1 MAETTPPDNERL
13 QPQAT
18 ETGRKYGI
26 PSNYQEKYR
35 KLLGGLDCAEKSA
48 IKMEP
53 NKAFGYGM
61 LEHFLTSNFRGRGWM
76 LAGFVEKSS
85 NITSM
90 IGGAGGGGAVII
102 FLLGDMVSSRIIVL
116 EGKLAGEG
124 GGVAG
129 LLTKAIDLGLSE
141 F

>member
-90 IGGAGGGGAVII
+90 IGGAGGGGGCYNFFVRRHGFIQDYC
-102 FLLGDMVSSRIIVL
+102 LGREAGGRRGWSSRLV
-116 EGKLAGEG
+116 
-124 GGVAG
+124 
-129 LLTKAIDLGLSE
+129 D
-141 F
+141 